1 MDTQDFWKIMFDELD
16 KTSQKDW
23 KKFVNKHDKK
33 YKKKKLK
40 KMKRKELIAEIYR
53 LNKVTRKLN
62 YYMNRYYPDQKL
74 RKLEHFQVK
83 KVYNW
88 MLSDLK

>member
-1 MDTQDFWKIMFDELD
+1 
-16 KTSQKDW
+16 
-23 KKFVNKHDKK
+23 
-33 YKKKKLK
+33 
-40 KMKRKELIAEIYR
+40 MKRKELISEIYQ

-83 KVYNW
+83 KIYEW

>member
-1 MDTQDFWKIMFDELD
+1 
-16 KTSQKDW
+16 
-23 KKFVNKHDKK
+23 
-33 YKKKKLK
+33 
-40 KMKRKELIAEIYR
+40 MKRKELIAEIYR

-83 KVYNW
+83 KVYEWILND
-88 MLSDLK
+88 MK

>member
-1 MDTQDFWKIMFDELD
+1 MSDYLYKDNNCKIFLSQID
-16 KTSQKDW
+16 KIW
-23 KKFVNKHDKK
+23 
-33 YKKKKLK
+33 
-40 KMKRKELIAEIYR
+40 KRKELISGIYR

-74 RKLEHFQVK
+74 RKLENFQVK
-83 KVYNW
+83 KVYEW

>member
-1 MDTQDFWKIMFDELD
+1 MVAILSDYIYKDDNCEISLSQMD
-16 KTSQKDW
+16 KTW
-23 KKFVNKHDKK
+23 
-33 YKKKKLK
+33 
-40 KMKRKELIAEIYR
+40 KRKELISEIYR

-83 KVYNW
+83 KVYEW

>member
-1 MDTQDFWKIMFDELD
+1 MSDYIYKDDNCEISLSQMD
-16 KTSQKDW
+16 KTW
-23 KKFVNKHDKK
+23 
-33 YKKKKLK
+33 
-40 KMKRKELIAEIYR
+40 KRKELISEIYR

-83 KVYNW
+83 KVYEW